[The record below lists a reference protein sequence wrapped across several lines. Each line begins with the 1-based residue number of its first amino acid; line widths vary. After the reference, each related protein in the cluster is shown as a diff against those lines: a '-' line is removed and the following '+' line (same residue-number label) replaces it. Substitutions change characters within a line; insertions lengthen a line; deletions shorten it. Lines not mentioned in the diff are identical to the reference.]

1 MSFLQNLDSKK
12 VRRFVFVSLTEKIK
26 YVRLNGFC
34 DSSTK
39 VFCAVI
45 YIHVGTSFGVK
56 LSFLTSKTKLAPMKT
71 LTITTLEL
79 LGSFS
84 LSPLIEE
91 GVLTASSSV
100 LMEYSAGLIGR

>member
-1 MSFLQNLDSKK
+1 M
-12 VRRFVFVSLTEKIK
+12 
-26 YVRLNGFC
+26 
-34 DSSTK
+34 
-39 VFCAVI
+39 I
-45 YIHVGTSFGVK
+45 YIHVETSFGVK

-79 LGSFS
+79 LGSFL